1 MPHSS
6 YLRDDIRA
14 RSFDRE
20 HGFLLGSLEDVW
32 AGHATHA
39 SVVARSAQR
48 ASVCLMGTLYF
59 YIVFCAHWSIV
70 HLAEYSHIEPTFEFA
85 RVKIFS
91 ANQACASRLFS
102 ASRLALCPMRPFSL
116 KNQHTVYFDLK
127 YSLTRT
133 NRKP

>member
-39 SVVARSAQR
+39 SVAARSAQR
-48 ASVCLMGTLYF
+48 ASVCLMGTLHF
-59 YIVFCAHWSIV
+59 YIVLVLIV
-70 HLAEYSHIEPTFEFA
+70 FLYI
-85 RVKIFS
+85 
-91 ANQACASRLFS
+91 
-102 ASRLALCPMRPFSL
+102 L
-116 KNQHTVYFDLK
+116 KNTVTLHLP
-127 YSLTRT
+127 SNLRE
-133 NRKP
+133 